1 MHPMTAYFPVA
12 SKIVMGCMGLGGDWK
27 NNRITAEDEKQ
38 AQQVIEAALSSG
50 INVFDH
56 ADIYKQG
63 RAEEVFSRVLQRQP
77 SLKSS
82 IIVQSKCGIRFADQS
97 GPKRYDL
104 SSEWVEQ
111 SVNASLR
118 RLGLE
123 RLDVLLL
130 HRPDPLIDVAMLA
143 DTLDALVVAG
153 KIKQIGVSNMHWQ
166 QIALLQQ
173 HLKAPII
180 VNQIQMSLLHRDW
193 LEEAIGGGQATGTL
207 EFCQRHGIQLQAWG
221 CLDQG
226 ALLKEQVVD
235 ALLPAKHVLTQL
247 SADYRV
253 SEEAILLAW
262 LTRLPVGVQ
271 PVIGTTSVE
280 RIGRCAEERHVF
292 LSREHWYA
300 LLEAVRGQEVP

>member
-1 MHPMTAYFPVA
+1 MHPINEHFPAA
-12 SKIVMGCMGLGGDWK
+12 SKIVMGCMGLGGDW
-27 NNRITAEDEKQ
+27 NNNSITAQDEKQ

-77 SLKSS
+77 SLKHSM
-82 IIVQSKCGIRFADQS
+82 IVQSKCGIRFADHF

-118 RLGLE
+118 RLGIE
-123 RLDVLLL
+123 RLDILLL
-130 HRPDPLIDVAMLA
+130 HRPDPLIDVAKLA
-143 DTLDALVVAG
+143 DTLDALVSAG
-153 KIKQIGVSNMHWQ
+153 KVKHIGVSNMHWQ

-173 HLKAPII
+173 YLKSSIV

-193 LEEAIGGGQATGTL
+193 LEEAIGCGQATGTL
-207 EFCQRHGIQLQAWG
+207 EFCQRHKVQLQAWG

-226 ALLKEQVVD
+226 ALLKEQV
-235 ALLPAKHVLTQL
+235 AETLMPAKRVLTQL
-247 SADYRV
+247 STDYAV
-253 SEEAILLAW
+253 SDEAILLAW

-271 PVIGTTSVE
+271 PVIGTTSAE
-280 RIGRCAEERHVF
+280 RIGRCAQALDVS
-292 LSREHWYA
+292 LCREHWYA
-300 LLEAVRGQEVP
+300 LLEAARGQEVP